1 MIRSPFVTTMVLG
14 LLGLGML
21 WGFARAGEFLV
32 DSLALPIPGAIIGML
47 LLLLLCILTGAEPK
61 PLRKVAPLL
70 LSHMNLLFLPASV
83 GVVTL
88 VSVVSGQL
96 IYIVITVFA
105 STFLAFAVCGL
116 IFISLSRAKNLK

>member
-1 MIRSPFVTTMVLG
+1 MIRAPLVTTIALG
-14 LLGLGML
+14 LLGLGLL
-21 WGFARAGEFLV
+21 WGFASAGEFLV
-32 DSLALPIPGAIIGML
+32 DLLALPIPGAIIGML
-47 LLLLLCILTGAEPK
+47 LLLLLCTLIGAEPK
-61 PLRKVAPLL
+61 PMREVAPLL

-88 VSVVSGQL
+88 ASVVSGQS

-116 IFISLSRAKNLK
+116 IFIFLRKAKDL